1 MDHPL
6 LQIAILIYVGAM
18 VISPLALLVLDIRAA
33 RDAAKGAA
41 GLKAENAQ
49 IKKFSAGLADEL
61 RRQKYRRCL
70 ALHDYAICEL
80 EFAFRDP
87 CFERSVE
94 GCVRWRKWA
103 NRWLDLAEYF
113 RECK

>member
-1 MDHPL
+1 MARNL
-6 LQIAILIYVGAM
+6 LQIGIIIYVCAM
-18 VISPLALLVLDIRAA
+18 ALAPIILLILDIQAA
-33 RDAAKGAA
+33 RDAAKGEA
-41 GLKAENAQ
+41 GLKAKNAQ

-61 RRQKYRRCL
+61 RRQKYKRCL